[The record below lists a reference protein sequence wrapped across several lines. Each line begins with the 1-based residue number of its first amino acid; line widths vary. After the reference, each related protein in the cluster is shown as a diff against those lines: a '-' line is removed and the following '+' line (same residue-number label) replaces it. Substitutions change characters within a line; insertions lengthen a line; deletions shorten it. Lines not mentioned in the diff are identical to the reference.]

1 MGVPQ
6 AIIAGALIIAAVIAV
21 VFRWEIA
28 SPGIMRIDRW
38 TGAVVLCDADNE
50 RPAKANC
57 EAR

>member
-28 SPGIMRIDRW
+28 SPGIMRLDRW
-38 TGAVVLCDADNE
+38 TGAVVLCDAGNE